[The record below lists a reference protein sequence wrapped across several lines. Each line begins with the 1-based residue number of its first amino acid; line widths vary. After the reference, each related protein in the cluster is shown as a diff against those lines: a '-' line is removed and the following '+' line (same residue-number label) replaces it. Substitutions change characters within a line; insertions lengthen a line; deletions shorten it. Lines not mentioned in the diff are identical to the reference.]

1 MYSGNNAYANAGNA
15 YKSNEVMTAPKKK
28 LVIMLYEGAV
38 KNLKL
43 AKIAME
49 EQNIEKTNA
58 AFIKTQNILTEL
70 MSTLNF
76 DQGGDIA
83 KNLMA
88 LYQYMYQRTVNA
100 NIEKNQDTADEVIG
114 YLEELKDAWSQ
125 I

>member
-88 LYQYMYQRTVNA
+88 LYQYMYQRTVSA

>member
-1 MYSGNNAYANAGNA
+1 MYAGNNAYANAGNA

-28 LVIMLYEGAV
+28 LVVMLYDGAV

-49 EQNIEKTNA
+49 DKNIEKTNN
-58 AFIKTQNILTEL
+58 AFIKAQNILAEL

-88 LYQYMYQRTVNA
+88 LYQYMYQQTVRA
-100 NIEKNQDTADEVIG
+100 NIEKNADMVDEVID
-114 YLEELKDAWSQ
+114 YLEELRDAWSR

>member
-1 MYSGNNAYANAGNA
+1 MYPGNNAYANAGNA

-49 EQNIEKTNA
+49 EKNIEKTNT

-76 DQGGDIA
+76 DQGGEIA

-88 LYQYMYQRTVNA
+88 LYQYMYQRTVSA

-114 YLEELKDAWSQ
+114 YLEELRDAWSQ